1 MIRLAIVTPSFNQ
14 GRFVERTI
22 RSVLGQS
29 YQPLEY
35 VVCDGLSTDTTSGIL
50 DRYADRLQAIVE
62 ADSGQANAVNKG
74 IRATSGEV
82 IGWLNS
88 DDIYCPGALVTIA
101 AYFARHPDIDVV
113 YGDATLIDSH
123 DHVVGRYYTRP
134 WDPRLLPR
142 RPYLCQ
148 PAVFF
153 RRRVVERFG
162 PLDESL
168 LFNMDYEYWL
178 RLASGGA
185 RFAYLP
191 LTLASAR
198 VHGQTKTSTGGIRIH
213 EELNHVLKRYV
224 DRIPD
229 AWILT
234 HTHAVLQADRHGEF
248 DHPFDLATGVALI
261 SLRLSLD
268 ANRSISPG
276 LLLSTLRTLSA
287 GAVKTVLGRPVVVP
301 VD

>member
-1 MIRLAIVTPSFNQ
+1 LIGLAIVTPSFNQ

-22 RSVLGQS
+22 ASVLDQA

-35 VVCDGLSTDTTSGIL
+35 VVCDGLSTDSTSAVL
-50 DRYADRLQAIVE
+50 DRYAGRLRAIVE
-62 ADSGQANAVNKG
+62 RDSGQANAVNKG
-74 IRATSGEV
+74 IRATSGDV

-88 DDIYCPGALVTIA
+88 DDVYCPGALVTVA
-101 AYFARHPDIDVV
+101 AYFARHPDVDVV
-113 YGDATLIDSH
+113 YGDATLIDSN
-123 DHVVGRYYTRP
+123 DRVIGRYYTRP

-168 LFNMDYEYWL
+168 QFNIDYEYWL
-178 RLASGGA
+178 RLVSGGA

-191 LTLASAR
+191 VTLASSR
-198 VHGQTKTSTGGIRIH
+198 VHDQTKTSTGGVRIH
-213 EELNHVLKRYV
+213 DELNHVLKRYV
-224 DRIPD
+224 DNIPD

-234 HTHAVLQADRHGEF
+234 HTHAVLQADRGGEF
-248 DHPFDLATGVALI
+248 DHPFDFATAVALT
-261 SLRLSLD
+261 SLRLSLEV
-268 ANRSISPG
+268 NRSISAG
-276 LLLSTLRTLSA
+276 LVLSTLRTLSA